1 MSQTPAGRDEA
12 TKASAEA
19 SEAEEHARGEDD
31 EKTSDLEA
39 ALFKMMR
46 MQYGLLAGGAKG
58 VTEMAKMMETF
69 VESLADETDLKTT
82 DDWRALIESTPDA
95 LVNAS
100 RKAMDRG
107 DQAAKAVVDTYR
119 RYSEAKG

>member
-1 MSQTPAGRDEA
+1 MSQTAAGKDKAKKAEEA
-12 TKASAEA
+12 ADAAA
-19 SEAEEHARGEDD
+19 SEEREDTEEA
-31 EKTSDLEA
+31 SDLES

-46 MQYGLLAGGAKG
+46 MQYGILAGGARG
-58 VTEMAKMMETF
+58 VTEMARMMETF
-69 VESLADETDLKTT
+69 VESLADETELKTSE
-82 DDWRALIESTPDA
+82 DWRAMIESTPDA

-107 DQAAKAVVDTYR
+107 DRAAQAVVDTYR